1 MKNREDSY
9 LSLFIVVYSGTVR
22 GIAGARRRGLEIVG
36 VTDFLGFDLWPS
48 TVKQIGTEK
57 WKKMVKVEKNQKIEL
72 NRIKFG
78 M

>member
-48 TVKQIGTEK
+48 TVEQIGTEK
-57 WKKMVKVEKNQKIEL
+57 LKKW
-72 NRIKFG
+72 
-78 M
+78 